1 MSTSARWS
9 NGLSNTE
16 AKKRLEKYGLNQI
29 VKPREVHFL
38 AIVKEEI
45 VEPMILLLFVV
56 AVFYTIWGSLGDAIT
71 IYCVIFALVLA
82 EVYNEYRAKKTISSL
97 SKISSPKA
105 KVLRN
110 GKITDLETEEVV
122 PGDALVL
129 TPGARIAAD
138 SKVRQS
144 VSLELDES
152 TLTGESFPIEKKV
165 GEDIYTGTLV
175 VSGEGEAEV
184 FATGR
189 NTRISNISALAQE
202 VRPPRTPLQIAMK
215 SLVKT
220 LVWVALI
227 FSIGLPLLGFLRGVE
242 TDIRQIILTALALA
256 FATIP
261 EELPIII
268 TMILGLGAYKL
279 SKSKFW
285 VKKLKAAEVL
295 GDATVILTDKTGTIT
310 ENKMHIAQVYPSTQ
324 ESKILRMAL
333 GALTDISL
341 SPLDIAIMDEAKKLR
356 VKPPP
361 GKVVRERSFGDSRKT
376 KTLMRE
382 MKDGLDLYITGAPE
396 EVLSLSKV
404 DKKQFEEELTNEA
417 AKGRRVIAVAQKSAR
432 PIEKVLSF
440 QDLEKDFGVAGL
452 ISFEDPPR
460 EGAEETIEKARTAGV
475 RVIMVTGDHPLTAR
489 SVAKEVGIPSEK
501 VLTGEDLNKMSDEK
515 LRKAVRDVSVFARA
529 TPEHKYRL
537 VKALRKN
544 KEVVAVTGDGVN
556 DIIALKG
563 ADIGIAMGVRGTDAA
578 KEAADAVLADDN
590 FVTIGQGIFEGRKF
604 YDNLRKGVRYYLS
617 VKVAL
622 IMLFA
627 FPVIFN
633 TPFPFAPIQIILLE
647 LFMDLAASAGFV
659 SEPSEKNIY
668 VRPPRDPKQKFMNS
682 SMIGGIAVSAL
693 SLFAAV
699 GATYLYASWQNLSL
713 IQTQTLAFSAW
724 IIGHI
729 MLAFVSRSEKEP
741 IYRLGIFSNKTMIV
755 WAVAAL
761 GTLAITL
768 AIPAVGFYFKLTS
781 LTFFQVLLVIAIP
794 FVAIFWQEIGKL
806 IVFRGKQGGEQ
817 KLVGK

>member
-1 MSTSARWS
+1 MSASTKWS
-9 NGLSNTE
+9 YGLSNTE

-38 AIVKEEI
+38 SIVREEI
-45 VEPMILLLFVV
+45 VEPMILLLIVV
-56 AVFYTIWGSLGDAIT
+56 AFFYTIWGSLGDAIT
-71 IYCVIFALVLA
+71 IYGVIIALVLA
-82 EVYNEYRAKKTISSL
+82 EVYNEYRAKKTIASL

-105 KVLRN
+105 RVLRS
-110 GKITDLETEEVV
+110 GRITDLETEEVV
-122 PGDALVL
+122 PGDTLVL
-129 TPGARIAAD
+129 TPGTRIAAD

-152 TLTGESFPIEKKV
+152 TLTGESFPKEKKV

-184 FATGR
+184 FATGK
-189 NTRISNISALAQE
+189 NTRISSIAALAQE
-202 VRPPRTPLQIAMK
+202 ARPPRTPLQIAMK

-227 FSIGLPLLGFLRGVE
+227 FSIGLPLLGYLRGVE
-242 TDIRQIILTALALA
+242 TDLRQIILTALALA

-268 TMILGLGAYKL
+268 TMILGLGSYKL

-310 ENKMHIAQVYPSTQ
+310 ENKMQVASVYPNNQ
-324 ESKILRMAL
+324 EAQIIRIAL
-333 GALTDISL
+333 GALTEISL
-341 SPLDIAIMDEAKKLR
+341 SPLDAAIIDEAKKLG
-356 VKPPP
+356 VKSPP
-361 GKVVRERSFGDSRKT
+361 GKIIRERSFGDSRKT

-382 MKDGLDLYITGAPE
+382 TKEGLDLYITGAPE
-396 EVLSLSKV
+396 EVLTLSKV
-404 DKKQFEEELTNEA
+404 DKKRFEEELTNEA
-417 AKGRRVIAVAQKSAR
+417 AKGRRVIAVAQKANRSA
-432 PIEKVLSF
+432 EKDLPF
-440 QDLEKDFGVAGL
+440 QDLEKEFSNTGL

-460 EGAEETIEKARTAGV
+460 NEAGETIEKARRAGV
-475 RVIMVTGDHPLTAR
+475 RVIMVTGDHPLTAQ

-501 VLTGEDLNKMSDEK
+501 VLTGEDLDRMPEEK
-515 LRKAVRDVSVFARA
+515 LRKAVKEVSVFART

-537 VKALRKN
+537 VNALRKN
-544 KEVVAVTGDGVN
+544 REVVAVTGDGVN

-590 FVTIGQGIFEGRKF
+590 FATIGQGIFEGRKF
-604 YDNLRKGVRYYLS
+604 YDNLRKGVKYYLS

-668 VRPPRDPKQKFMNS
+668 VRPPRDPTQKFMDR
-682 SMIGGIAVSAL
+682 SMIGGIALSAL
-693 SLFAAV
+693 SLFVAV
-699 GATYLYASWQNLSL
+699 GAVYLYASWQNLSL

-729 MLAFVSRSEKEP
+729 MLALVSRSEREP
-741 IYRLGIFSNKTMIV
+741 IYKLGVFTNKTMIL
-755 WAVAAL
+755 WAIAAL
-761 GTLAITL
+761 GTLAIIIAVPTL
-768 AIPAVGFYFKLTS
+768 GVYFKLTS
-781 LTFFQVLLVIAIP
+781 LTFAQVALVIVIP
-794 FVAIFWQEIGKL
+794 FVAIFWQEGRKL
-806 IVFRGKQGGEQ
+806 ISFRGAY
-817 KLVGK
+817 

>member
-1 MSTSARWS
+1 MDTSARWS
-9 NGLSNTE
+9 SGLSNTE
-16 AKKRLEKYGLNQI
+16 AKKRLEKYGLNQV

-38 AIVKEEI
+38 SIVKEEI
-45 VEPMILLLFVV
+45 VEPMILLLIVV
-56 AVFYTIWGSLGDAIT
+56 DFFYAIWGNLGDAIT
-71 IYCVIFALVLA
+71 ISGVIIALVFA
-82 EVYNEYRAKKTISSL
+82 EVYNEYRAKKTIASL
-97 SKISSPKA
+97 SKISSPRA
-105 KVLRN
+105 KVLRG
-110 GKITDLETEEVV
+110 GKISDLDTEEVV
-122 PGDALVL
+122 PGDTLVL
-129 TPGARIAAD
+129 TPGTRIAAD

-152 TLTGESFPIEKKV
+152 TLTGESFPREKKV

-184 FATGR
+184 FATGK
-189 NTRISNISALAQE
+189 NTRISSIAALAQE
-202 VRPPRTPLQIAMK
+202 VRPPKTPLQIAMK
-215 SLVKT
+215 SLAKT
-220 LVWVALI
+220 LVWVALF
-227 FSIGLPLLGFLRGVE
+227 FSIVLPFLGFLRGGVQP
-242 TDIRQIILTALALA
+242 DLRQIVLTALALA

-279 SKSKFW
+279 SKKKFW

-310 ENKMHIAQVYPSTQ
+310 ENRMQIASMYPSAM
-324 ESKILRMAL
+324 ESEILKIAL
-333 GALTDISL
+333 GALTEISL
-341 SPLDIAIMDEAKKLR
+341 SPLDKAVQERAAKLR
-356 VKPPP
+356 VKPPS
-361 GKVVRERSFGDSRKT
+361 GKVVRERSFGDNRKT

-382 MKDGLDLYITGAPE
+382 TKDGLHLFITGAPE
-396 EVLSLSKV
+396 EVLSLSSV
-404 DKKQFEEELTNEA
+404 DKRKFEEELANEA
-417 AKGRRVIAVAQKSAR
+417 ANGKRVIAVAQKEIR
-432 PIEKVLSF
+432 PIEKDLPF
-440 QDLEKDFGVAGL
+440 LDLEKDFRTVGL
-452 ISFEDPPR
+452 ISFDDPPR
-460 EGAEETIEKARTAGV
+460 KGVDETIEMARHAGV

-489 SVAKEVGIPSEK
+489 SVAKAVGIPSDK
-501 VLTGEDLNKMSDEK
+501 VLTGDDLNKMSDEK
-515 LRKAVRDVSVFARA
+515 LRKTVKEVSVFART

-563 ADIGIAMGVRGTDAA
+563 ADIGIAMGVKGTDAA

-604 YDNLRKGVRYYLS
+604 YDNLRKGVKYYLS

-622 IMLFA
+622 ILLFA

-668 VRPPRDPKQKFMNS
+668 DRPPRNSKERFMGR
-682 SMIGGIAVSAL
+682 SMIMGIATSGV

-699 GATYLYASWQNLSL
+699 GVVYLYANWQRLPPDQ
-713 IQTQTLAFSAW
+713 IQTMAFAAW
-724 IIGHI
+724 IVGHI
-729 MLAFVSRSEKEP
+729 MLAFVSRSDKEP
-741 IYRLGIFSNKTMIV
+741 IYKLGFFSNRAMVV

-761 GTLAITL
+761 GTLATII
-768 AIPAVGFYFKLTS
+768 AIPAVSFYFRLAS
-781 LTFFQVLLVIAIP
+781 LTLIQIALAVAIP
-794 FVAIFWQEIGKL
+794 FVAIFWREGKKL
-806 IVFRGKQGGEQ
+806 ISLRRNH
-817 KLVGK
+817 